1 MARDHFSETTSV
13 SWFGRLRN
21 SVGGVL
27 IGLLLIVASAVG
39 LFWNEGR
46 AVTTARSL
54 AEGKGLVV
62 SVDAG
67 TVDPMN
73 EGALVHVSGPLSL
86 AGPLADPAF
95 GVSAD
100 AIRLVRKVEMY
111 QWRETK
117 RSETRQKLGG
127 GEETVTT
134 YDYDR
139 TWAADRID
147 SANFRETAGHE
158 NPPLPFSSETT
169 TAESAKL
176 GAFTVEADVLSGV
189 GSERAL
195 SVPAD
200 RAGAIAA
207 SLGLGR
213 SVSVVAGVVR
223 VGDDPDRPRVGDL
236 RVSFAMVPPL
246 TISAV
251 GRQAAGTLVP
261 YQTESGDALLMAEDG
276 TVPADAMFAHAESAN
291 TVLTWVIRV
300 VGLLVMWIAFS
311 MVLAPLSVFAS
322 VIPFLGSIV
331 GFGTGL
337 VAALLTAILGPVVIA
352 VAWFWYRPLVSL
364 AILAVA
370 ALAVGFFVW
379 RGRRKAAMAAAP
391 A

>member
-1 MARDHFSETTSV
+1 MARDQ
-13 SWFGRLRN
+13 
-21 SVGGVL
+21 
-27 IGLLLIVASAVG
+27 AV
-39 LFWNEGR
+39 R
-46 AVTTARSL
+46 
-54 AEGKGLVV
+54 
-62 SVDAG
+62 DAQ
-67 TVDPMN
+67 
-73 EGALVHVSGPLSL
+73 
-86 AGPLADPAF
+86 
-95 GVSAD
+95 
-100 AIRLVRKVEMY
+100 R
-111 QWRETK
+111 WR
-117 RSETRQKLGG
+117 RQ
-127 GEETVTT
+127 ETVVF
-134 YDYDR
+134 YDYDKV
-139 TWAADRID
+139 WAEGRND
-147 SANFRETAGHE
+147 SGQFRQTEGHE
-158 NPPLPFSSETT
+158 NPPLFVESATT
-169 TAESAKL
+169 TAQSAKL
-176 GAFTVEADVLSGV
+176 GAFTVEANVLAGV

-195 SVPAD
+195 PVSAD

-213 SVSVVAGVVR
+213 PVSVSAGVVR
-223 VGDDPDRPRVGDL
+223 VGDDPDRPEVGDL

-246 TISAV
+246 TISVV

-300 VGLLVMWIAFS
+300 VGLLVMWIAFA

-379 RGRRKAAMAAAP
+379 RGRRKAAMATAP